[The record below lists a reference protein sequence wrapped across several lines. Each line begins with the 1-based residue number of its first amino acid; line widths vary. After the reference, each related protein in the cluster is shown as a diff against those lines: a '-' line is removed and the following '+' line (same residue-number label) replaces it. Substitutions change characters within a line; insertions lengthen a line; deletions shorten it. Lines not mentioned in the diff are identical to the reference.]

1 MLRQAGFAGLSATP
15 ASRPRNPTWR
25 GARPSCRPDRPASRR
40 RAAQPSRWLARR
52 PRTPIPIAYGKR
64 LIVGEGIRLSGEIS
78 SCDRLVVQGEVEV
91 TLNDTL
97 ALEIAESGR
106 FTGGCEVEEADI
118 SGVYEG
124 DLTVRKHL
132 CVRGTG
138 KLTGTIRYAQLE
150 LERGGQ
156 IAGNV
161 SVISAD
167 GASKNVGAARAR
179 STDARRCSPRAAP
192 SRTPRKPRRR
202 SVRRARTLPVAA
214 KSSASGAGTALLAP
228 LCRSWWRRQRRPIPN
243 NAFGRNS
250 LTPVTL
256 LCGGRRRIAR
266 PNIEKRRFNHSL
278 IQHARCRAAG
288 AGDGRR
294 PRRRTCSRAPA

>member
-1 MLRQAGFAGLSATP
+1 MFRKKDTETESPSSAERGFRWPAGEA
-15 ASRPRNPTWR
+15 ASTI
-25 GARPSCRPDRPASRR
+25 
-40 RAAQPSRWLARR
+40 AQPDLARR
-52 PRTPIPIAYGKR
+52 KVELSTGPGAIAGAPSSGTSEPGAGPSAPHAEPDPYGKR

-97 ALEIAESGR
+97 ALEIARSGR

-156 IAGNV
+156 IAGNI
-161 SVISAD
+161 SVINPES
-167 GASKNVGAARAR
+167 GSSKTTA
-179 STDARRCSPRAAP
+179 PRMVD
-192 SRTPRKPRRR
+192 RR
-202 SVRRARTLPVAA
+202 SPMFVEAGSEEAPP
-214 KSSASGAGTALLAP
+214 KAS
-228 LCRSWWRRQRRPIPN
+228 
-243 NAFGRNS
+243 
-250 LTPVTL
+250 
-256 LCGGRRRIAR
+256 
-266 PNIEKRRFNHSL
+266 
-278 IQHARCRAAG
+278 
-288 AGDGRR
+288 
-294 PRRRTCSRAPA
+294 